1 MASCERLRPRLGLAA
16 GRGLPIFTPV
26 IHLFRI
32 PSSCVIAA
40 AFSVSAL
47 IQADDI
53 KLTGKPYIDMNYG
66 PYLSASIEVAPGNIA
81 YKGIAIRLD
90 EGPGG
95 VSKGSEFVVFET
107 DTLRMTAAWSGDKF
121 IDWRSI
127 VYDGSHGT
135 HPKLVGERLFTNP
148 VAPGWAKPGTN
159 SFEDPRLRGLD
170 KKTYGPLPREWGQW
184 QGLGLHGN
192 RVFLHYKVG
201 GRHVLETPALKKING
216 IKAVVRILNLEERDS
231 NLVMQIAKG
240 EGKAS
245 IKTVDGK
252 SVAAFANGLTVGIAT
267 DANGAKFVATDDGH
281 LRLSIPA
288 GGALGF
294 NLAMAKVSSV
304 ALGSFAKLLDE
315 LGEAEKL
322 LETFQQGNSRHWT
335 ETIKTKPRRMGK
347 PGAFVTEVITSPDK
361 NPYRSWMRLGGFD
374 FFDGGNRAAVC
385 TWMGDVWIVDGINSN
400 PQEFT
405 WTRIATGMFQPLG
418 LKIVEGKIFVTCRD
432 QITLLT
438 DTNDDGETDYYK
450 AFNHDAQV
458 TEHFHEFA
466 MDLQTDAYG
475 SFYYTKAARHA
486 KTALVPQHGT
496 LIRVSPDG
504 KTTEIIASGFR
515 APNGVC
521 VNPDGTFYVSDQEG
535 HWTPKNEINLIEKG
549 KFYGNLM
556 GYHKG
561 LTEADITLPMVWMH
575 NDFDRSPAEQLWVNS
590 DKWGGLGGQLINLSY
605 GTGYVYVVMEEKVN
619 GRSQGGVV
627 RIPDFDFPTGVM
639 RGRFHPGDGQLYACG
654 LFGWA
659 GNKTRPG
666 GFYRL
671 KHTGK
676 PVHLP
681 VAIYATKDG
690 ISLTFTN
697 KLDAKTAADPENYSV
712 HRWGYKRTRNY
723 GSRDYKAD
731 GSQGRDRVEIASVKL
746 SADMKSVLL
755 RISDM
760 KPTMQMHIQYK
771 IDAADGAYLSHR
783 IQNTIHAIGNN
794 GPFARK

>member
-1 MASCERLRPRLGLAA
+1 M
-16 GRGLPIFTPV
+16 
-26 IHLFRI
+26 IHLSRI
-32 PSSCVIAA
+32 SSYLTFAA
-40 AFSVSAL
+40 AVSFSAL
-47 IQADDI
+47 GQAEDV

-66 PYLSASIEVAPGNIA
+66 PYLSASIEVGPGNIA

-95 VSKGSEFVVFET
+95 VSKGNKFVVFET
-107 DTLRMTAAWSGDKF
+107 DTLRMAAAWSGDKF

-148 VAPGWAKPGTN
+148 VAPGWAKPGTDN
-159 SFEDPRLRGLD
+159 FEDPRLRGLD
-170 KKTYGPLPREWGQW
+170 KKPYGPLPRNWGQW
-184 QGLGLHGN
+184 QGLGLHDN
-192 RVFLHYKVG
+192 RVILHYKIA
-201 GRHVLETPALKKING
+201 GRHVLESPSYRENDSVG
-216 IKAVVRILNLEERDS
+216 AVVRTMNFEERDEDIV
-231 NLVMQIAKG
+231 LQVVKG
-240 EGKAS
+240 EGQAKV
-245 IKTVDGK
+245 TTHDGI
-252 SVAAFANGLTVGIAT
+252 SVAKFENGLAVALSAEAG
-267 DANGAKFVATDDGH
+267 GAKFAATDDGH
-281 LRLSIPA
+281 LRLAIPS
-288 GGALGF
+288 GGLLAL
-294 NLAMAKVSSV
+294 NLAIANGKAE
-304 ALGSFAKLLDE
+304 ALAKLVGS
-315 LGEAEKL
+315 LGQAENL
-322 LETFQQGNSRHWT
+322 LETFQQGSGRRWT
-335 ETIKTKPRRMGK
+335 ETIKTKPRRLGK
-347 PGAFVTEVITSPDK
+347 PGAFVTEIITSPDK

-374 FFDGGNRAAVC
+374 FFEGGDRAAVC
-385 TWMGDVWIVDGINSN
+385 TWMGDVWIVEGINSD

-418 LKIVEGKIFVTCRD
+418 LKIVEGKIYVTCRD
-432 QITLLT
+432 QITELV

-475 SFYYTKAARHA
+475 NFYYTKAARHA

-496 LIRVSPDG
+496 LIKVTPDG
-504 KTTEIIASGFR
+504 QSSEIIASGFR

-561 LTEADITLPMVWMH
+561 LTEADITSPIVWMH

-590 DKWGGLGGQLINLSY
+590 DKWGGLGGQLLNLSY
-605 GTGYVYVVMEEKVN
+605 GTGYVYVIMEEKVN
-619 GRSQGGVV
+619 GRAQGGVV

-676 PVHLP
+676 PVHVP
-681 VAIYATKDG
+681 VAINALKEG
-690 ISLTFTN
+690 VSLTFTH
-697 KLDAKTAADPENYSV
+697 KLDPETAADSESYLV
-712 HRWGYKRTRNY
+712 KRWSYKRTRNY

-731 GSQGRDRVEIASVKL
+731 GSQGRDTAEVTGVKI
-746 SADMKSVLL
+746 SNDKKSVLL
-755 RISDM
+755 QIADM
-760 KPTMQMHIQYK
+760 KPIMQMQIEYK
-771 IDAADGAYLSHR
+771 IDTADGEYLSHR

-794 GPFARK
+794 GPFAKK

>member
-1 MASCERLRPRLGLAA
+1 MNKLFCNRWIWILA
-16 GRGLPIFTPV
+16 V
-26 IHLFRI
+26 VVY
-32 PSSCVIAA
+32 SSQ
-40 AFSVSAL
+40 SGQS
-47 IQADDI
+47 QNI
-53 KLTGKPYIDMNYG
+53 KLTGKPYIDMDYG
-66 PYLSASIEVAPGNIA
+66 PYLSASIEVSPGNIA

-90 EGPGG
+90 NGPGG
-95 VSKGSEFVVFET
+95 ISKGNEFVVFDT
-107 DTLRMTAAWSGDKF
+107 DTLRMAAAWSGEKF

-148 VAPGWAKPGTN
+148 VAPGWAKPGTDN
-159 SFEDPRLRGLD
+159 YKDPRLLGLD
-170 KKTYGPLPREWGQW
+170 KKPYGPLPRDWGQW
-184 QGLGLHGN
+184 RGLGLHN
-192 RVFLHYKVG
+192 NQVFLHYKIG
-201 GRHVLETPALKKING
+201 GKHVIESPSLKKSND
-216 IKAVVRILNLEERDS
+216 IKALVRTFNLEGREED
-231 NLVMQIAKG
+231 LVLQIAKS
-240 EGKAS
+240 EGKAQL
-245 IKTVDGK
+245 KTVNGK
-252 SVAAFANGLTVGIAT
+252 LTAVFENGLIAGIT
-267 DANGAKFVATDDGH
+267 TSANGAKFIAMDDGN

-288 GGALGF
+288 GDILGF
-294 NLAMAKVSSV
+294 NLVIAKTSGNK
-304 ALGSFAKLLDE
+304 LGSFVKLLEE
-315 LGEAEKL
+315 LGEAENLVQK
-322 LETFQQGNSRHWT
+322 FQQGSARRWT
-335 ETIKTKPRRMGK
+335 ESIKTKPRRLGK
-347 PGAFVTEVITSPDK
+347 PGAFITEIITSPDN

-374 FFDGGNRAAVC
+374 FFEDDNRAAVC
-385 TWMGDVWIVDGINSN
+385 TWMGDVWIVEGINST

-418 LKIVEGKIFVTCRD
+418 LKIVEDKIYVTCRD
-432 QITLLT
+432 QITLLE
-438 DTNDDGETDYYK
+438 DINYDGEIDYYK

-475 SFYYTKAARHA
+475 NFYYTKAARHA

-496 LIRVSPDG
+496 LIKVTPDG
-504 KTTEIIASGFR
+504 ESSEIIASGFR

-521 VNPDGTFYVSDQEG
+521 INPDGTYYVSDQEG

-561 LTEADITLPMVWMH
+561 LTEANITSPMVWMH
-575 NDFDRSPAEQLWVNS
+575 NDFDRSPAEQLWVDS
-590 DKWGGLGGQLINLSY
+590 KKWGGLGGQLINLSY
-605 GTGYVYVVMEEKVN
+605 GTGHVFVIMGEKVN
-619 GRSQGGVV
+619 GRSQGGLV

-676 PVHLP
+676 PVHIP
-681 VAIYATKDG
+681 IAINALKG
-690 ISLTFTN
+690 GVSLTFMHE
-697 KLDAKTAADPENYSV
+697 LDPETAADPESYLV
-712 HRWGYKRTRNY
+712 KRWGYKRTRNY

-731 GSQGRDRVEIASVKL
+731 GSQGRDNIEVTGVKM
-746 SADMKSVLL
+746 SADKKSVLL
-755 RISDM
+755 QIADM
-760 KPTMQMHIQYK
+760 KPTMQMQIEYK
-771 IDAADGAYLSHR
+771 IDTADGAYLSHR

-794 GPFARK
+794 GPFAKK

>member
-1 MASCERLRPRLGLAA
+1 MA
-16 GRGLPIFTPV
+16 
-26 IHLFRI
+26 
-32 PSSCVIAA
+32 IAA
-40 AFSVSAL
+40 AFSISAL
-47 IQADDI
+47 GQADDVE
-53 KLTGKPYIDMNYG
+53 LTGRPYIDMNYG
-66 PYLSASIEVAPGNIA
+66 PYLSASIEAAPGNIA

-90 EGPGG
+90 DGPGG

-107 DTLRMTAAWSGDKF
+107 DTLRMAAAWSGDEF

-148 VAPGWAKPGTN
+148 VAPGWARPGTDQ
-159 SFEDPRLRGLD
+159 FEDPRLRGLD
-170 KKTYGPLPREWGQW
+170 NKPYGPLPRDWGQW
-184 QGLGLHGN
+184 RGL
-192 RVFLHYKVG
+192 FLHNDRVILYYKIG
-201 GRHVLETPALKKING
+201 G
-216 IKAVVRILNLEERDS
+216 VRIFESPSLTKLLSGQKVVIRNINIAKRDT
-231 NLVMQIAKG
+231 NLVLQVAHVAGSEPKLR
-240 EGKAS
+240 
-245 IKTVDGK
+245 TVDHQK
-252 SVAAFANGLTVGIAT
+252 IAVYDNQLTVGVVGGT
-267 DANGAKFVATDDGH
+267 EGTKFEPTAEGH
-281 LRLSIPA
+281 LRLRIPP
-288 GGALGF
+288 GEPVTLKLFSSRIKEGF
-294 NLAMAKVSSV
+294 MGMFGSMMIQNSKPENLV
-304 ALGSFAKLLDE
+304 ALVQSDRE
-315 LGEAEKL
+315 RRWPE
-322 LETFQQGNSRHWT
+322 SM
-335 ETIKTKPRRMGK
+335 KTKPRRMGK
-347 PGAFVTEVITSPDK
+347 PGAFVTEVITAPDK

-374 FFDGGNRAAVC
+374 FFEGGDRAAIC
-385 TWMGDVWIVDGINSN
+385 TWMGDVWIVDGINSD
-400 PQEFT
+400 PQEFS

-418 LKIVEGKIFVTCRD
+418 LKIVEGRIYVTCRD
-432 QITLLT
+432 QITQLV
-438 DTNDDGETDYYK
+438 DTNGDGETDYYK

-466 MDLQTDAYG
+466 MDLQTDAHG
-475 SFYYTKAARHA
+475 NFYYTKAARHA

-496 LIRVSPDG
+496 LLRVSPDG

-556 GYHKG
+556 GYHQG

-619 GRSQGGVV
+619 GRVQGGVV

-681 VAIYATKDG
+681 VAIHATKDG

-697 KLDAKTAADPENYSV
+697 ELDAETAADPESYSV
-712 HRWGYKRTRNY
+712 HRWGYRRTRNY

-731 GSQGRDRVEIASVKL
+731 GSQGRDNVEVTGVKL
-746 SADMKSVLL
+746 SADKKSVLL
-755 RISDM
+755 QIADM
-760 KPTMQMHIQYK
+760 KPAMQVQIRYK
-771 IDAADGAYLSHR
+771 IDAEDGTYLSHR

-794 GPFARK
+794 GPFARE

>member
-1 MASCERLRPRLGLAA
+1 MA
-16 GRGLPIFTPV
+16 
-26 IHLFRI
+26 
-32 PSSCVIAA
+32 IAA
-40 AFSVSAL
+40 AFSISAL
-47 IQADDI
+47 GQADDVE
-53 KLTGKPYIDMNYG
+53 LTGRPYIDMNYG
-66 PYLSASIEVAPGNIA
+66 PYLSASIEAAPGNIA

-90 EGPGG
+90 DGPGG

-107 DTLRMTAAWSGDKF
+107 DTLRMAAAWSGDEF

-148 VAPGWAKPGTN
+148 VAPGWARPGTDQ
-159 SFEDPRLRGLD
+159 FEDPRLRGLD
-170 KKTYGPLPREWGQW
+170 NKPYGPLPRDWGQW
-184 QGLGLHGN
+184 RGLFLHNDRVILYYKIGGV
-192 RVFLHYKVG
+192 RVFESPSLTKLLSGQKVVI
-201 GRHVLETPALKKING
+201 RNIN
-216 IKAVVRILNLEERDS
+216 
-231 NLVMQIAKG
+231 IAKRDTDLVLQVAHVAG
-240 EGKAS
+240 SEPKLR
-245 IKTVDGK
+245 TVDHQK
-252 SVAAFANGLTVGIAT
+252 IAVYDNQLTVGVVGGT
-267 DANGAKFVATDDGH
+267 EGTKFEPTAEGH
-281 LRLSIPA
+281 LRLRIPP
-288 GGALGF
+288 GGPVTLKLFSSRIKEGF
-294 NLAMAKVSSV
+294 MGMFGSMMIQNSKPENLV
-304 ALGSFAKLLDE
+304 ALVQSDRE
-315 LGEAEKL
+315 RRWPE
-322 LETFQQGNSRHWT
+322 SM
-335 ETIKTKPRRMGK
+335 KTKPRRMGK
-347 PGAFVTEVITSPDK
+347 PGAFVTEVITVPDK

-374 FFDGGNRAAVC
+374 FFEGGDRAAVC
-385 TWMGDVWIVDGINSN
+385 TWMGDVWLVDGINSK

-432 QITLLT
+432 QITQLV
-438 DTNDDGETDYYK
+438 DTNDDGETDYYR

-466 MDLQTDAYG
+466 MGLQTDAHG
-475 SFYYTKAARHA
+475 NFYYTKAARHA

-496 LIRVSPDG
+496 LLRVSPDG

-556 GYHKG
+556 GYHRG
-561 LTEADITLPMVWMH
+561 LTEADITSPMVWMH

-590 DKWGGLGGQLINLSY
+590 DKWGGLGSQLINLSY

-619 GRSQGGVV
+619 GRVQGGVV

-681 VAIYATKDG
+681 VAIHATKNG

-697 KLDAKTAADPENYSV
+697 ALDAKTAADPESYSV

-731 GSQGRDRVEIASVKL
+731 GSQGRDRVEVTGATL
-746 SADMKSVLL
+746 SADKKSVLL
-755 RISDM
+755 QIADM
-760 KPTMQMHIQYK
+760 KPTMQMQIEYK
-771 IDAADGAYLSHR
+771 IDAQDGAYLSHR

-794 GPFARK
+794 GPFARE

>member
-1 MASCERLRPRLGLAA
+1 M
-16 GRGLPIFTPV
+16 GRTLPTFPAV

-32 PSSCVIAA
+32 PSRLAVAA
-40 AFSVSAL
+40 VFSISAL
-47 IQADDI
+47 GQADDV

-66 PYLSASIEVAPGNIA
+66 PYLSASIEAAPGNIA

-90 EGPGG
+90 DGPGG

-107 DTLRMTAAWSGDKF
+107 DTLRMAAAWSGDEF

-148 VAPGWAKPGTN
+148 VAPGWARPGTDQ
-159 SFEDPRLRGLD
+159 FEDPRLRGLD
-170 KKTYGPLPREWGQW
+170 NKPYGPLPRDWGQW
-184 QGLGLHGN
+184 RGL
-192 RVFLHYKVG
+192 FLHNDRVILYYKIGGVRIFESPSLTKLLSGQKVVIRNINIAKRDTNLVLQVAHVAGSEPKLRTVDHQKIAVYDNQLAVGVVG
-201 GRHVLETPALKKING
+201 GT
-216 IKAVVRILNLEERDS
+216 
-231 NLVMQIAKG
+231 
-240 EGKAS
+240 EG
-245 IKTVDGK
+245 T
-252 SVAAFANGLTVGIAT
+252 
-267 DANGAKFVATDDGH
+267 KFEPTAEGH
-281 LRLSIPA
+281 LRLRIPP
-288 GGALGF
+288 GEPVTLKLFSSRIKEGF
-294 NLAMAKVSSV
+294 MGMFGSMMIQNSKPENLV
-304 ALGSFAKLLDE
+304 ALVQSDRE
-315 LGEAEKL
+315 RRWPE
-322 LETFQQGNSRHWT
+322 SM
-335 ETIKTKPRRMGK
+335 KTKPRRMGK
-347 PGAFVTEVITSPDK
+347 PGAFVTEVITAPDK

-374 FFDGGNRAAVC
+374 FFEGGDRAAVC
-385 TWMGDVWIVDGINSN
+385 TWMGDVWLVDGINSD

-405 WTRIATGMFQPLG
+405 WTRIASGMFQPLG

-432 QITLLT
+432 QITQLV
-438 DTNDDGETDYYK
+438 DNNGDGEIDFYK
-450 AFNHDAQV
+450 PFNHDAQV

-466 MDLQTDAYG
+466 MDLQTDAHG
-475 SFYYTKAARHA
+475 NFYYTKAARHA

-496 LIRVSPDG
+496 LLRVSPDG

-556 GYHKG
+556 GYHQG

-575 NDFDRSPAEQLWVNS
+575 NDFDRSPAQQLWVNS

-619 GRSQGGVV
+619 GRVQGGVV

-681 VAIYATKDG
+681 VAIHATKDG

-697 KLDAKTAADPENYSV
+697 ELDAETAADPESYSV
-712 HRWGYKRTRNY
+712 HRWGYRRTRNY

-731 GSQGRDRVEIASVKL
+731 GSQGRDNVEVTGVKL
-746 SADMKSVLL
+746 SADKKSVLL
-755 RISDM
+755 QIADM
-760 KPTMQMHIQYK
+760 KPAMQVQIRYK
-771 IDAADGAYLSHR
+771 IDAEDGTYLSHR

-794 GPFARK
+794 GPFARE

>member
-1 MASCERLRPRLGLAA
+1 
-16 GRGLPIFTPV
+16 
-26 IHLFRI
+26 
-32 PSSCVIAA
+32 
-40 AFSVSAL
+40 
-47 IQADDI
+47 
-53 KLTGKPYIDMNYG
+53 
-66 PYLSASIEVAPGNIA
+66 
-81 YKGIAIRLD
+81 
-90 EGPGG
+90 
-95 VSKGSEFVVFET
+95 
-107 DTLRMTAAWSGDKF
+107 
-121 IDWRSI
+121 
-127 VYDGSHGT
+127 
-135 HPKLVGERLFTNP
+135 
-148 VAPGWAKPGTN
+148 
-159 SFEDPRLRGLD
+159 
-170 KKTYGPLPREWGQW
+170 
-184 QGLGLHGN
+184 
-192 RVFLHYKVG
+192 
-201 GRHVLETPALKKING
+201 
-216 IKAVVRILNLEERDS
+216 
-231 NLVMQIAKG
+231 
-240 EGKAS
+240 
-245 IKTVDGK
+245 
-252 SVAAFANGLTVGIAT
+252 
-267 DANGAKFVATDDGH
+267 
-281 LRLSIPA
+281 
-288 GGALGF
+288 
-294 NLAMAKVSSV
+294 
-304 ALGSFAKLLDE
+304 
-315 LGEAEKL
+315 
-322 LETFQQGNSRHWT
+322 
-335 ETIKTKPRRMGK
+335 
-347 PGAFVTEVITSPDK
+347 
-361 NPYRSWMRLGGFD
+361 
-374 FFDGGNRAAVC
+374 
-385 TWMGDVWIVDGINSN
+385 
-400 PQEFT
+400 
-405 WTRIATGMFQPLG
+405 
-418 LKIVEGKIFVTCRD
+418 
-432 QITLLT
+432 
-438 DTNDDGETDYYK
+438 
-450 AFNHDAQV
+450 
-458 TEHFHEFA
+458 

-496 LIRVSPDG
+496 LLRVSPDG

-561 LTEADITLPMVWMH
+561 LSEADITLPMVWMH

-619 GRSQGGVV
+619 SLSQGGVV

-681 VAIYATKDG
+681 VAIHATKDG

-697 KLDAKTAADPENYSV
+697 ELDAKTAADPENYSV

-731 GSQGRDRVEIASVKL
+731 GSQGRDRVEVASVKL
-746 SADMKSVLL
+746 SADKKSVLL
-755 RISDM
+755 RIADM
-760 KPTMQMHIQYK
+760 KPTMQMQIQYK

-794 GPFARK
+794 GPFARE

>member
-1 MASCERLRPRLGLAA
+1 M
-16 GRGLPIFTPV
+16 

-32 PSSCVIAA
+32 PSSLAITA
-40 AFSVSAL
+40 AFSISSL
-47 IQADDI
+47 GQANDVE
-53 KLTGKPYIDMNYG
+53 LTGRPYIDMNYG
-66 PYLSASIEVAPGNIA
+66 PYLSASIEAAPGNIA

-90 EGPGG
+90 DGPGG

-107 DTLRMTAAWSGDKF
+107 DTLRMAAAWSGDKF

-135 HPKLVGERLFTNP
+135 HPKLVGERLFINP
-148 VAPGWAKPGTN
+148 VAPGWARPGTDQ
-159 SFEDPRLRGLD
+159 FEDPRLRGLD
-170 KKTYGPLPREWGQW
+170 NKPYGPLPRDWGQW
-184 QGLGLHGN
+184 RGL
-192 RVFLHYKVG
+192 FLHNDRVILYYKIG
-201 GRHVLETPALKKING
+201 G
-216 IKAVVRILNLEERDS
+216 VRIFESPSLTKLLSGQKVVIRNI
-231 NLVMQIAKG
+231 NIAKRDTELVLQVAHVAG
-240 EGKAS
+240 SEPKLR
-245 IKTVDGK
+245 TVDHQK
-252 SVAAFANGLTVGIAT
+252 IAVYDNQLTVGVVGGT
-267 DANGAKFVATDDGH
+267 EETKFEPTAEGH
-281 LRLSIPA
+281 LRLRIPP
-288 GGALGF
+288 GEPVTLKLFSSRIKEGF
-294 NLAMAKVSSV
+294 MGMFGSMMIQNSKPENLV
-304 ALGSFAKLLDE
+304 ALVQSDRE
-315 LGEAEKL
+315 RRWPE
-322 LETFQQGNSRHWT
+322 SM
-335 ETIKTKPRRMGK
+335 KTKPRRMGK

-374 FFDGGNRAAVC
+374 FFEGGDRAAVC
-385 TWMGDVWIVDGINSN
+385 TWMGDVWLVDGINSK

-432 QITLLT
+432 QITQLV
-438 DTNDDGETDYYK
+438 DTNDDGETDYYR

-466 MDLQTDAYG
+466 MGLQTDAHG
-475 SFYYTKAARHA
+475 NFYYTKAARHA

-496 LIRVSPDG
+496 LLRVSPDG

-556 GYHKG
+556 GYHRG
-561 LTEADITLPMVWMH
+561 LTEADITSPMVWMH

-590 DKWGGLGGQLINLSY
+590 DKWGGLGSQLINISY

-619 GRSQGGVV
+619 GRVQGGVV

-681 VAIYATKDG
+681 VAIHATKNG

-697 KLDAKTAADPENYSV
+697 ALDAKTAADPESYSV

-731 GSQGRDRVEIASVKL
+731 GSQGRDRVEVTGAKL
-746 SADMKSVLL
+746 SADKKSVLL
-755 RISDM
+755 QIDDM
-760 KPTMQMHIQYK
+760 KPTMQMQIEYK
-771 IDAADGAYLSHR
+771 IDAKDGAYLSHR

-794 GPFARK
+794 GPFARE

>member
-1 MASCERLRPRLGLAA
+1 MA
-16 GRGLPIFTPV
+16 
-26 IHLFRI
+26 
-32 PSSCVIAA
+32 IAA
-40 AFSVSAL
+40 AFSISA
-47 IQADDI
+47 IGQANDVE
-53 KLTGKPYIDMNYG
+53 LTGRPYIDMNYG
-66 PYLSASIEVAPGNIA
+66 PYLSASIEAAPGNIA
-81 YKGIAIRLD
+81 YKGIAIRLAD
-90 EGPGG
+90 GPGG

-107 DTLRMTAAWSGDKF
+107 DTLRMAAAWSGDEF

-135 HPKLVGERLFTNP
+135 HPKLVGKRLFTNP
-148 VAPGWAKPGTN
+148 VAPGWARPGTDQ
-159 SFEDPRLRGLD
+159 FEDPRLRGLD
-170 KKTYGPLPREWGQW
+170 NKPYGPLPRDWGQW
-184 QGLGLHGN
+184 RGLFLHNDRVILYYKIGGV
-192 RVFLHYKVG
+192 RVFESPSLTKLLSGQKVVI
-201 GRHVLETPALKKING
+201 RNIN
-216 IKAVVRILNLEERDS
+216 
-231 NLVMQIAKG
+231 IAKRDTDLVLQVAHVAG
-240 EGKAS
+240 SEPKPR
-245 IKTVDGK
+245 TVDHQK
-252 SVAAFANGLTVGIAT
+252 IAVYDNQLTVGVVGGT
-267 DANGAKFVATDDGH
+267 EGTKFEPTAEGH
-281 LRLSIPA
+281 LRLRIPP
-288 GGALGF
+288 GEPVTLKLFSSRIKEGLMGMF
-294 NLAMAKVSSV
+294 GSMMIQNSKPENLV
-304 ALGSFAKLLDE
+304 ALVQSDRE
-315 LGEAEKL
+315 RRWPE
-322 LETFQQGNSRHWT
+322 SM
-335 ETIKTKPRRMGK
+335 KTKPRRMGK
-347 PGAFVTEVITSPDK
+347 PGAFVTEVITAPDK

-374 FFDGGNRAAVC
+374 FFEGGDRAAVC
-385 TWMGDVWIVDGINSN
+385 TWMGDVWLVDGINSK

-432 QITLLT
+432 QITQLV
-438 DTNDDGETDYYK
+438 DTNDDGETDYYR

-466 MDLQTDAYG
+466 MGLQTDAHG
-475 SFYYTKAARHA
+475 NFYYTKAARHA

-496 LIRVSPDG
+496 LLRVSPDG

-556 GYHKG
+556 GYHRG
-561 LTEADITLPMVWMH
+561 LTEADITSPMVWMH

-590 DKWGGLGGQLINLSY
+590 DKWGGLGSQLINLSY

-619 GRSQGGVV
+619 GRVQGGVV

-681 VAIYATKDG
+681 VAIHATKNG

-697 KLDAKTAADPENYSV
+697 ALDAKTAADPESYSV

-731 GSQGRDRVEIASVKL
+731 GSQGRDRVEVTGAKL
-746 SADMKSVLL
+746 SADKKSVLL
-755 RISDM
+755 QIADM
-760 KPTMQMHIQYK
+760 KPTMQMQIEYK
-771 IDAADGAYLSHR
+771 IAAQDGAYLSHR

-794 GPFARK
+794 GPFARE

>member
-1 MASCERLRPRLGLAA
+1 MA
-16 GRGLPIFTPV
+16 
-26 IHLFRI
+26 
-32 PSSCVIAA
+32 IAA
-40 AFSVSAL
+40 AFSISA
-47 IQADDI
+47 IGQANDVE
-53 KLTGKPYIDMNYG
+53 LTGRPYIDMNYG
-66 PYLSASIEVAPGNIA
+66 PYLSASIEAAPGNIA

-90 EGPGG
+90 DGPGG

-107 DTLRMTAAWSGDKF
+107 DTLRMAAAWSGDEF

-148 VAPGWAKPGTN
+148 VAPGWARPGTDQ
-159 SFEDPRLRGLD
+159 FEDPRLRGLD
-170 KKTYGPLPREWGQW
+170 NKPYGPLPRDWGQW
-184 QGLGLHGN
+184 RGLFLHNDRVILYYKIGGV
-192 RVFLHYKVG
+192 RVFESPSLTKLLSGQKVVI
-201 GRHVLETPALKKING
+201 RNIN
-216 IKAVVRILNLEERDS
+216 
-231 NLVMQIAKG
+231 IAKRDTDLVLQVAHVAG
-240 EGKAS
+240 SEPKLR
-245 IKTVDGK
+245 TVDHQK
-252 SVAAFANGLTVGIAT
+252 IAVYDNQLTVGVVGGTEGTKFEPT
-267 DANGAKFVATDDGH
+267 DEGH
-281 LRLSIPA
+281 LRLRIPP
-288 GGALGF
+288 GEPVTLKLFSSRIKEGF
-294 NLAMAKVSSV
+294 MGMFGSMMIQNSKPENLV
-304 ALGSFAKLLDE
+304 ALVQSDRE
-315 LGEAEKL
+315 RRWPE
-322 LETFQQGNSRHWT
+322 SM
-335 ETIKTKPRRMGK
+335 KTKPRRMGK
-347 PGAFVTEVITSPDK
+347 PGAFVTEVITAPDK

-374 FFDGGNRAAVC
+374 FFEGGDRAAVC
-385 TWMGDVWIVDGINSN
+385 TWMGDVWLVDGINSK

-432 QITLLT
+432 QITQLV
-438 DTNDDGETDYYK
+438 DTNDDGETDYYR

-466 MDLQTDAYG
+466 MGLQTDAHG
-475 SFYYTKAARHA
+475 NFYYTKAARHA

-496 LIRVSPDG
+496 LLRVSPDG

-556 GYHKG
+556 GYHRG
-561 LTEADITLPMVWMH
+561 LTEADITSPMVWMH

-590 DKWGGLGGQLINLSY
+590 DKWGGLGSQLINLSY

-619 GRSQGGVV
+619 GRVQGGVV

-681 VAIYATKDG
+681 VAIHATKDG

-697 KLDAKTAADPENYSV
+697 ELDAETAADPESYSV
-712 HRWGYKRTRNY
+712 HRWGYRRTRNY

-731 GSQGRDRVEIASVKL
+731 GSQGRDNVEVTGVKL
-746 SADMKSVLL
+746 SADKKSVLL
-755 RISDM
+755 QIADM
-760 KPTMQMHIQYK
+760 KPAMQVQIRYK
-771 IDAADGAYLSHR
+771 IDAEDGTYLSHR

-794 GPFARK
+794 GPFAQE

>member
-1 MASCERLRPRLGLAA
+1 MA
-16 GRGLPIFTPV
+16 
-26 IHLFRI
+26 
-32 PSSCVIAA
+32 IAA
-40 AFSVSAL
+40 AFSISAL
-47 IQADDI
+47 GQADDVE
-53 KLTGKPYIDMNYG
+53 LTGRPYIDMNYG
-66 PYLSASIEVAPGNIA
+66 PYLSASIEAAPGNIA

-90 EGPGG
+90 DGPGG

-107 DTLRMTAAWSGDKF
+107 DTLRMAAAWSGDEF

-148 VAPGWAKPGTN
+148 VAPGWARPGTDQ
-159 SFEDPRLRGLD
+159 FEDPRLRGLD
-170 KKTYGPLPREWGQW
+170 NKPYGPLPRDWGQW
-184 QGLGLHGN
+184 RGL
-192 RVFLHYKVG
+192 FLHNDRVILYYKIG
-201 GRHVLETPALKKING
+201 G
-216 IKAVVRILNLEERDS
+216 VRIFESPSLTKLLSGQKVVIRNINIAKRDT
-231 NLVMQIAKG
+231 NLVLQVAHVAGSEPKLR
-240 EGKAS
+240 
-245 IKTVDGK
+245 TVDHQK
-252 SVAAFANGLTVGIAT
+252 IAVYDNQLTVGVVGGTEGTKFEPT
-267 DANGAKFVATDDGH
+267 DEGH
-281 LRLSIPA
+281 LRLRIPP
-288 GGALGF
+288 GEPVTLKLFSSRIKEGF
-294 NLAMAKVSSV
+294 MGMFGSMMIQNSKPENLV
-304 ALGSFAKLLDE
+304 ALVQSDRE
-315 LGEAEKL
+315 RRWPE
-322 LETFQQGNSRHWT
+322 SM
-335 ETIKTKPRRMGK
+335 KTKPRRMGK
-347 PGAFVTEVITSPDK
+347 PGAFVTEVITAPDK

-374 FFDGGNRAAVC
+374 FFEGGDRAAVC
-385 TWMGDVWIVDGINSN
+385 TWMGDVWLVDGINSK

-432 QITLLT
+432 QITQLV
-438 DTNDDGETDYYK
+438 DTNDDGETDYYR

-466 MDLQTDAYG
+466 MGLQTDAHG
-475 SFYYTKAARHA
+475 NFYYTKAARHA

-496 LIRVSPDG
+496 LLRVSPDG

-556 GYHKG
+556 GYHRG
-561 LTEADITLPMVWMH
+561 LTEADITSPMVWMH

-590 DKWGGLGGQLINLSY
+590 DKWGGLGSQLINLSY

-619 GRSQGGVV
+619 GRVQGGVV

-681 VAIYATKDG
+681 VAIHATKDG

-697 KLDAKTAADPENYSV
+697 ELDAETAADPESYSV
-712 HRWGYKRTRNY
+712 HRWGYRRTRNY

-731 GSQGRDRVEIASVKL
+731 GSQGRDNVEVTGVKL
-746 SADMKSVLL
+746 SADKKSVLL
-755 RISDM
+755 QIADM
-760 KPTMQMHIQYK
+760 KPAMQVQIRYK
-771 IDAADGAYLSHR
+771 IDAEDGTYLSHR

-794 GPFARK
+794 GPFARE

>member
-1 MASCERLRPRLGLAA
+1 MA
-16 GRGLPIFTPV
+16 V
-26 IHLFRI
+26 
-32 PSSCVIAA
+32 A
-40 AFSVSAL
+40 AFFSFSAL
-47 IQADDI
+47 GQADDVE
-53 KLTGKPYIDMNYG
+53 LTGKPYIDMNYG

-90 EGPGG
+90 DGPGG

-107 DTLRMTAAWSGDKF
+107 DTLRMAAAWSGDEF

-148 VAPGWAKPGTN
+148 VAPGWARPGTDQ
-159 SFEDPRLRGLD
+159 FEDPRLRGLD
-170 KKTYGPLPREWGQW
+170 NKPYGPLPRDWGQW
-184 QGLGLHGN
+184 RGLFLHNDRVILYYKIGGV
-192 RVFLHYKVG
+192 RVFESPSLTKLLSGQKVVI
-201 GRHVLETPALKKING
+201 RNIN
-216 IKAVVRILNLEERDS
+216 
-231 NLVMQIAKG
+231 IAKRDTDLVLQVAHVAG
-240 EGKAS
+240 SEPKLR
-245 IKTVDGK
+245 TVDHQK
-252 SVAAFANGLTVGIAT
+252 IAVYDNQLTVGVVGGTEGTKFEPT
-267 DANGAKFVATDDGH
+267 DEGH
-281 LRLSIPA
+281 LRLRIPP
-288 GGALGF
+288 GEPVTLKLFSSRIKEGF
-294 NLAMAKVSSV
+294 MGMFGSMMIQNSKPENLV
-304 ALGSFAKLLDE
+304 ALVQSDRE
-315 LGEAEKL
+315 RRWPE
-322 LETFQQGNSRHWT
+322 SM
-335 ETIKTKPRRMGK
+335 KTKPRRMGK
-347 PGAFVTEVITSPDK
+347 PGAFVTEVITAPDK

-374 FFDGGNRAAVC
+374 FFEGGDRAAVC
-385 TWMGDVWIVDGINSN
+385 TWMGDVWLVDGIHSK

-432 QITLLT
+432 QITQLV
-438 DTNDDGETDYYK
+438 DTNDDGETDYYR

-466 MDLQTDAYG
+466 MGLQTDAHG
-475 SFYYTKAARHA
+475 NFYYTKAARHA

-496 LIRVSPDG
+496 LLRVSPDG
-504 KTTEIIASGFR
+504 KTTEIIANGFR

-556 GYHKG
+556 GYHRG

-575 NDFDRSPAEQLWVNS
+575 NDFDRSPAQQLWVNS
-590 DKWGGLGGQLINLSY
+590 DKWGGLGSQLINLSY

-619 GRSQGGVV
+619 GRVQGGVV
-627 RIPDFDFPTGVM
+627 RIPNFDFPTGVM

-681 VAIYATKDG
+681 VAIHATKDG

-697 KLDAKTAADPENYSV
+697 ELDAETAADPESYSV
-712 HRWGYKRTRNY
+712 YRWGYRRTRNY

-731 GSQGRDRVEIASVKL
+731 GSQGRDRVEVQRVKL
-746 SADMKSVLL
+746 SKDKKSVLL
-755 RISDM
+755 QIADM
-760 KPTMQMHIQYK
+760 KPTMQMQIRYK

-794 GPFARK
+794 GPFARD

>member
-1 MASCERLRPRLGLAA
+1 MA
-16 GRGLPIFTPV
+16 
-26 IHLFRI
+26 
-32 PSSCVIAA
+32 IAA
-40 AFSVSAL
+40 AFSISA
-47 IQADDI
+47 ISQADDV

-66 PYLSASIEVAPGNIA
+66 PYLSASIEAAPGNIA

-90 EGPGG
+90 DGPGG

-107 DTLRMTAAWSGDKF
+107 DTLRMAAAWSGDEF

-148 VAPGWAKPGTN
+148 VAPGWARPGTDQ
-159 SFEDPRLRGLD
+159 FEDPRLRGLD
-170 KKTYGPLPREWGQW
+170 NKPYGPLPRDWGQW
-184 QGLGLHGN
+184 RGLFLHNDRVILYYKIGGV
-192 RVFLHYKVG
+192 RVFESPSLTKLLSGQKVVI
-201 GRHVLETPALKKING
+201 RNIN
-216 IKAVVRILNLEERDS
+216 
-231 NLVMQIAKG
+231 IAKRDTDLVLQVAHVAG
-240 EGKAS
+240 SEPKLR
-245 IKTVDGK
+245 TVDHQK
-252 SVAAFANGLTVGIAT
+252 IAVYDNQLTVGVVGGTEGTKFEPT
-267 DANGAKFVATDDGH
+267 DEGH
-281 LRLSIPA
+281 LRLRIPP
-288 GGALGF
+288 GEPVTLKLFSSRIKEGF
-294 NLAMAKVSSV
+294 MGMFGSMMIQNSKPENLV
-304 ALGSFAKLLDE
+304 ALVQSDRE
-315 LGEAEKL
+315 RRWPE
-322 LETFQQGNSRHWT
+322 SM
-335 ETIKTKPRRMGK
+335 KTKPRRMGK
-347 PGAFVTEVITSPDK
+347 PGAFVTEVITAPDK

-374 FFDGGNRAAVC
+374 FFEGGDRAAVC
-385 TWMGDVWIVDGINSN
+385 TWMGDVWLVDGINSK

-432 QITLLT
+432 QITQLV
-438 DTNDDGETDYYK
+438 DTNDDGETDYYR

-466 MDLQTDAYG
+466 MGLQTDAHG
-475 SFYYTKAARHA
+475 NFYYTKAARHA

-496 LIRVSPDG
+496 LLRVSPDG

-556 GYHKG
+556 GYHRG
-561 LTEADITLPMVWMH
+561 LTEADITSPMVWMH

-590 DKWGGLGGQLINLSY
+590 DKWGGLGSQLINLSY

-619 GRSQGGVV
+619 GRVQGGVV

-681 VAIYATKDG
+681 VAIHATKNG

-697 KLDAKTAADPENYSV
+697 ALDAKTAADPESYSV

-731 GSQGRDRVEIASVKL
+731 GSQGRDRVEVTGAKL
-746 SADMKSVLL
+746 SADKKSVLL
-755 RISDM
+755 QIADM
-760 KPTMQMHIQYK
+760 KPTMQMQIEYK
-771 IDAADGAYLSHR
+771 IDAQDGAYLSHR

-794 GPFARK
+794 GPFARE

>member
-1 MASCERLRPRLGLAA
+1 MV
-16 GRGLPIFTPV
+16 RGLPTFPAV

-32 PSSCVIAA
+32 PSSLAIAA
-40 AFSVSAL
+40 TFSISAL
-47 IQADDI
+47 GQADDVE
-53 KLTGKPYIDMNYG
+53 LTGRPYIDMNYG
-66 PYLSASIEVAPGNIA
+66 PYLSASIEAAPGNIA

-90 EGPGG
+90 DGPGG

-107 DTLRMTAAWSGDKF
+107 DTLRMAAAWSGDEF

-135 HPKLVGERLFTNP
+135 HPKLVGELLFTNP
-148 VAPGWAKPGTN
+148 VAPGWARPGTDQ
-159 SFEDPRLRGLD
+159 FEDPRLRGLD
-170 KKTYGPLPREWGQW
+170 NKPYGPLPRDWGQW
-184 QGLGLHGN
+184 RGLFLHNDRVILYYEIGN
-192 RVFLHYKVG
+192 VRVFESPSLTKLLSGQKVVI
-201 GRHVLETPALKKING
+201 RNIN
-216 IKAVVRILNLEERDS
+216 
-231 NLVMQIAKG
+231 IAKRDTDLVLQVAHVAG
-240 EGKAS
+240 SEPKLR
-245 IKTVDGK
+245 TVDDQK
-252 SVAAFANGLTVGIAT
+252 IAVYDNQLTVGVIG
-267 DANGAKFVATDDGH
+267 GAEGTKFEPTAEGH
-281 LRLSIPA
+281 LRLRIPPGEPATLKLFSSRIKEGSIGMFGSMMIQNSKPE
-288 GGALGF
+288 
-294 NLAMAKVSSV
+294 NLV
-304 ALGSFAKLLDE
+304 ALVQSDSKRRWPE
-315 LGEAEKL
+315 
-322 LETFQQGNSRHWT
+322 SM
-335 ETIKTKPRRMGK
+335 KTKPRRMGK
-347 PGAFVTEVITSPDK
+347 PGAFVTDVITAPDK

-374 FFDGGNRAAVC
+374 FFEGGDRAAVC
-385 TWMGDVWIVDGINSN
+385 TWMGDVWLVDGINSK

-405 WTRIATGMFQPLG
+405 WTRIASGMFQPLG

-432 QITLLT
+432 QITQLV
-438 DTNDDGETDYYK
+438 DNNDDGETDYYR

-466 MDLQTDAYG
+466 MGLQTDAHG
-475 SFYYTKAARHA
+475 NFYYTKAARHA

-496 LIRVSPDG
+496 LLRVSPDG
-504 KTTEIIASGFR
+504 KSTEIIASGFR

-521 VNPDGTFYVSDQEG
+521 VNPNGTFYVSDQEG

-556 GYHKG
+556 GYHRG
-561 LTEADITLPMVWMH
+561 LTEADITSPMVWMH
-575 NDFDRSPAEQLWVNS
+575 NDFDRSPAQQLWVNS
-590 DKWGGLGGQLINLSY
+590 DKWGGLGSQLINLSY

-619 GRSQGGVV
+619 GRVQGGVV

-659 GNKTRPG
+659 GNKTRQG

-681 VAIYATKDG
+681 VAIHATKKG

-697 KLDAKTAADPENYSV
+697 ALDAKTAADPESYSV
-712 HRWGYKRTRNY
+712 HRWGYRRTSNY
-723 GSRDYKAD
+723 GSRDYKSD
-731 GSQGRDRVEIASVKL
+731 GSQGRERVEVTGVKL
-746 SADMKSVLL
+746 SSDMKSVLL
-755 RISDM
+755 QIADM
-760 KPTMQMHIQYK
+760 KPTMQMQIEYK
-771 IDAADGAYLSHR
+771 IDAQDGAYLSHR

>member
-1 MASCERLRPRLGLAA
+1 M
-16 GRGLPIFTPV
+16 
-26 IHLFRI
+26 IHLSRI
-32 PSSCVIAA
+32 SSYLTFAA
-40 AFSVSAL
+40 AVSFSAL
-47 IQADDI
+47 SQAEDV

-66 PYLSASIEVAPGNIA
+66 PYLSASIEVGPGNIA

-95 VSKGSEFVVFET
+95 VSKGNKFVVFET
-107 DTLRMTAAWSGDKF
+107 DTLRMAAAWSGDKF

-135 HPKLVGERLFTNP
+135 HPKIAGERVFTNP
-148 VAPGWAKPGTN
+148 VAPGWAKPGTD

-170 KKTYGPLPREWGQW
+170 KKPYGPLPREWGQW
-184 QGLGLHGN
+184 QGLGLHDN
-192 RVFLHYKVG
+192 RVILHYKIA
-201 GRHVLETPALKKING
+201 GRHVLESPSYKESDG
-216 IKAVVRILNLEERDS
+216 VGAVIRTMNFEERDEDIM
-231 NLVMQIAKG
+231 LQVVKG
-240 EGKAS
+240 EGQAKVS
-245 IKTVDGK
+245 THDRI
-252 SVAAFANGLTVGIAT
+252 SVAKFDSGLAVALSAEAGR
-267 DANGAKFVATDDGH
+267 AKFVATDDGH
-281 LRLSIPA
+281 LRLAIPS
-288 GGALGF
+288 GGLLAL
-294 NLAMAKVSSV
+294 NLAIAKGKEE
-304 ALGSFAKLLDE
+304 ALAKLVGT
-315 LGEAEKL
+315 LGQAENL
-322 LETFQQGNSRHWT
+322 LETFQQGSGRRWT
-335 ETIKTKPRRMGK
+335 ETIKTKPRRLGK
-347 PGAFVTEVITSPDK
+347 PGAFVTEIITSPDK
-361 NPYRSWMRLGGFD
+361 NSYRSWMRLGGFD
-374 FFDGGNRAAVC
+374 FFEGGDRAAVC
-385 TWMGDVWIVDGINSN
+385 TWMGDVWIVEGINSD

-418 LKIVEGKIFVTCRD
+418 LKIVEGKIYVTCRD
-432 QITLLT
+432 QITELV
-438 DTNDDGETDYYK
+438 DTNDNGETDYYK

-475 SFYYTKAARHA
+475 NFYYTKAARHA

-496 LIRVSPDG
+496 LIKVSPDG
-504 KTTEIIASGFR
+504 QSSEIIASGFR

-561 LTEADITLPMVWMH
+561 LTEADITSPIVWMH

-590 DKWGGLGGQLINLSY
+590 DKWGGLGGQLLNLSY
-605 GTGYVYVVMEEKVN
+605 GTGYVYVIMEEKVN
-619 GRSQGGVV
+619 GRAQGGVV

-676 PVHLP
+676 PVHVP
-681 VAIYATKDG
+681 VAINALNEG
-690 ISLTFTN
+690 VSLTFTHE
-697 KLDAKTAADPENYSV
+697 LDPETAADPESYLV
-712 HRWGYKRTRNY
+712 KRWSYKRTRNY

-731 GSQGRDRVEIASVKL
+731 GSQGRDTAEVTGVKI
-746 SADMKSVLL
+746 SNDKKSVLL
-755 RISDM
+755 QIADM
-760 KPTMQMHIQYK
+760 KPIMQMQIEYK
-771 IDAADGAYLSHR
+771 IDTADGEYLSHR

-794 GPFARK
+794 GPFAKK

>member
-1 MASCERLRPRLGLAA
+1 MA
-16 GRGLPIFTPV
+16 
-26 IHLFRI
+26 
-32 PSSCVIAA
+32 IAA
-40 AFSVSAL
+40 TFSISAL
-47 IQADDI
+47 GQADDVE
-53 KLTGKPYIDMNYG
+53 LTGRPYIDMNYG

-90 EGPGG
+90 AGPGG
-95 VSKGSEFVVFET
+95 VSKGSEFVLFDT
-107 DTLRMTAAWSGDKF
+107 DTLRMAAAWSGDEF

-148 VAPGWAKPGTN
+148 VAPGWARPGTDQ
-159 SFEDPRLRGLD
+159 FEDPRLRGLD
-170 KKTYGPLPREWGQW
+170 NKPYGPLPRDWGQW

-192 RVFLHYKVG
+192 VVFLQYAIDGEKIVE
-201 GRHVLETPALKKING
+201 RPALRRSNG
-216 IKAVVRILNLEERDS
+216 VKAIVRTLFIQSRKTDWQ
-231 NLVMQIAKG
+231 MQVSHG
-240 EGKAS
+240 EGRAMLKS
-245 IKTVDGK
+245 VDGQ
-252 SVAAFANGLTVGIAT
+252 SVATFANGLTAGFVGAPE
-267 DANGAKFVATDDGH
+267 GAKFVATDGGQ
-281 LRLSIPA
+281 LRLHIPA
-288 GGALGF
+288 GEPVEFHLAL
-294 NLAMAKVSSV
+294 AKVSDGKLS
-304 ALGSFAKLLDE
+304 SFASLLV
-315 LGEAEKL
+315 EAGKPE
-322 LETFQQGNSRHWT
+322 NSLDAIEPTLPRRWT
-335 ETIKTKPRRMGK
+335 ESVKTKPRRLGK
-347 PGAFVTEVITSPDK
+347 PGAFVTESITAPDK

-374 FFDGGNRAAVC
+374 FFEGGDRAAVC
-385 TWMGDVWIVDGINSN
+385 TWMGDVWLVDGINSN

-418 LKIVEGKIFVTCRD
+418 LKIVEGKIYVTCRD
-432 QITLLT
+432 QITLLV
-438 DTNDDGETDYYK
+438 DNNGDGEIDLYK
-450 AFNHDAQV
+450 PFNHDAQV

-466 MDLQTDAYG
+466 MDLQTDAHG
-475 SFYYTKAARHA
+475 NFYYTKAARHA
-486 KTALVPQHGT
+486 KTALVSQHGT
-496 LIRVSPDG
+496 LLRVSPDG

-561 LTEADITLPMVWMH
+561 LTEADITSPMVWMH
-575 NDFDRSPAEQLWVNS
+575 NDFDRSPAQQLWVNS
-590 DKWGGLGGQLINLSY
+590 DKWGGLGSQLINLSY

-619 GRSQGGVV
+619 GRFQGGVV

-639 RGRFHPGDGQLYACG
+639 RGRFNPVDGQLYACG

-681 VAIYATKDG
+681 VAIHATKDG

-697 KLDAKTAADPENYSV
+697 ELDAETAADPESYSV
-712 HRWGYKRTRNY
+712 KRWGYRRTRNY

-731 GSQGRDRVEIASVKL
+731 GSQGRDRVEVAGVKL
-746 SADMKSVLL
+746 SADKKSVLL
-755 RISDM
+755 QIAEM
-760 KPTMQMHIQYK
+760 KPTMQMQIEYK

-794 GPFARK
+794 GPFARE

>member
-1 MASCERLRPRLGLAA
+1 MA
-16 GRGLPIFTPV
+16 
-26 IHLFRI
+26 
-32 PSSCVIAA
+32 IAA
-40 AFSVSAL
+40 AFSISAL
-47 IQADDI
+47 GQADDVE
-53 KLTGKPYIDMNYG
+53 LTGRPYIDMNYG
-66 PYLSASIEVAPGNIA
+66 PYLSASIEAAPGNIA

-90 EGPGG
+90 DGPGG

-107 DTLRMTAAWSGDKF
+107 DTLRMAAAWSGDEF

-148 VAPGWAKPGTN
+148 VAPGWARPGTDQ
-159 SFEDPRLRGLD
+159 FEDPRLRGLD
-170 KKTYGPLPREWGQW
+170 NKPYGPLPRDWGQW
-184 QGLGLHGN
+184 RGL
-192 RVFLHYKVG
+192 FLHNDRVILYYKIG
-201 GRHVLETPALKKING
+201 G
-216 IKAVVRILNLEERDS
+216 VRIFESPSLTKLLSGQKVVIRNINIAKRDT
-231 NLVMQIAKG
+231 NLVLQVAHVAGSEPKLR
-240 EGKAS
+240 
-245 IKTVDGK
+245 TVDHQK
-252 SVAAFANGLTVGIAT
+252 IAVYDNQLTVGVVGGT
-267 DANGAKFVATDDGH
+267 EGTKFEPTAEGH
-281 LRLSIPA
+281 LRLRIPP
-288 GGALGF
+288 GEPVTLKLFSSRIKEGF
-294 NLAMAKVSSV
+294 MGMFGSMMIQNSKPENLV
-304 ALGSFAKLLDE
+304 ALVQSDRE
-315 LGEAEKL
+315 RRWPE
-322 LETFQQGNSRHWT
+322 SM
-335 ETIKTKPRRMGK
+335 KTKPRRMGK
-347 PGAFVTEVITSPDK
+347 PGAFVTEVITAPDK

-374 FFDGGNRAAVC
+374 FFEGGDRAAVC
-385 TWMGDVWIVDGINSN
+385 TWMGDVWLVDGINSK

-432 QITLLT
+432 QITQLV
-438 DTNDDGETDYYK
+438 DTNDDGETDYYR

-466 MDLQTDAYG
+466 MGLQTDAHG
-475 SFYYTKAARHA
+475 NFYYTKAARHA

-496 LIRVSPDG
+496 LLRVSPDG

-556 GYHKG
+556 GYHQG

-619 GRSQGGVV
+619 GRVQGGVV

-681 VAIYATKDG
+681 VAIHATKDG

-697 KLDAKTAADPENYSV
+697 ELDAETAADPESYSV
-712 HRWGYKRTRNY
+712 HRWGYRRTRNY

-731 GSQGRDRVEIASVKL
+731 GSQGRDNVEVTGVKL
-746 SADMKSVLL
+746 SADKKSVLL
-755 RISDM
+755 QIADM
-760 KPTMQMHIQYK
+760 KPAMQVQIRYK
-771 IDAADGAYLSHR
+771 IDAEDGTYLSHR

-794 GPFARK
+794 GPFARE

>member
-1 MASCERLRPRLGLAA
+1 MA
-16 GRGLPIFTPV
+16 
-26 IHLFRI
+26 
-32 PSSCVIAA
+32 IAA
-40 AFSVSAL
+40 AFSISA
-47 IQADDI
+47 ISQADDVE
-53 KLTGKPYIDMNYG
+53 LTGRPYIDMNYG
-66 PYLSASIEVAPGNIA
+66 PYLSASIEAAPGNIA

-90 EGPGG
+90 DGPGG

-107 DTLRMTAAWSGDKF
+107 DTLRMAAAWSGDEF

-148 VAPGWAKPGTN
+148 VAPGWARPGTDQ
-159 SFEDPRLRGLD
+159 FEDPRLRGLD
-170 KKTYGPLPREWGQW
+170 NKPYGPLPRDWGQW
-184 QGLGLHGN
+184 RGLFLHNDRVILYYKIGGV
-192 RVFLHYKVG
+192 RVFESPSLTKLLSGQKVVI
-201 GRHVLETPALKKING
+201 RNIN
-216 IKAVVRILNLEERDS
+216 
-231 NLVMQIAKG
+231 IAKRDTDLVLQVAHVAG
-240 EGKAS
+240 SEPKLR
-245 IKTVDGK
+245 TVDHQK
-252 SVAAFANGLTVGIAT
+252 IAVYDNQLTVGVVGGTEGTKFEPT
-267 DANGAKFVATDDGH
+267 DEGH
-281 LRLSIPA
+281 LRLRIPP
-288 GGALGF
+288 GEPVTLKLFSSRIKEGF
-294 NLAMAKVSSV
+294 MGMFGSMMIQNSKPENLV
-304 ALGSFAKLLDE
+304 ALVQSDRE
-315 LGEAEKL
+315 RRWPE
-322 LETFQQGNSRHWT
+322 SM
-335 ETIKTKPRRMGK
+335 KTKPRRMGK
-347 PGAFVTEVITSPDK
+347 PGAFVTEVITAPDK

-374 FFDGGNRAAVC
+374 FFEGGDRAAVC
-385 TWMGDVWIVDGINSN
+385 TWMGDVWLVDGINSK

-418 LKIVEGKIFVTCRD
+418 LKIVEGKIFVTGRD
-432 QITLLT
+432 QITQLV
-438 DTNDDGETDYYK
+438 DTNDDGETDYYR

-466 MDLQTDAYG
+466 MGLQTDAHG
-475 SFYYTKAARHA
+475 NFYYTKAARHA

-496 LIRVSPDG
+496 LLRVSPDG

-556 GYHKG
+556 GYHRG
-561 LTEADITLPMVWMH
+561 LTEADITSPMVWMH

-590 DKWGGLGGQLINLSY
+590 DKWGGLGSQLINLSY

-619 GRSQGGVV
+619 GRVQGGVV

-681 VAIYATKDG
+681 VAIHATKDG

-697 KLDAKTAADPENYSV
+697 ELDAETAADPESYSV
-712 HRWGYKRTRNY
+712 HRWGYRRTRNY

-731 GSQGRDRVEIASVKL
+731 GSQGRDNVEVTGVKL
-746 SADMKSVLL
+746 SADKKSVLL
-755 RISDM
+755 QIADM
-760 KPTMQMHIQYK
+760 KPAMQVQIRYK
-771 IDAADGAYLSHR
+771 IDAEDGTYLSHR

-794 GPFARK
+794 GPFARE

>member
-1 MASCERLRPRLGLAA
+1 MA
-16 GRGLPIFTPV
+16 
-26 IHLFRI
+26 
-32 PSSCVIAA
+32 IAA
-40 AFSVSAL
+40 AFSISA
-47 IQADDI
+47 ISQADDVE
-53 KLTGKPYIDMNYG
+53 LTGRPYIDMNYG
-66 PYLSASIEVAPGNIA
+66 PYLSASIEAAPGNIA

-90 EGPGG
+90 DGPGG

-107 DTLRMTAAWSGDKF
+107 DTLRMAAAWSGDEF

-148 VAPGWAKPGTN
+148 VAPGWARPGTDQ
-159 SFEDPRLRGLD
+159 FEDPRLRGLD
-170 KKTYGPLPREWGQW
+170 NKPYGPLPRDWGQW
-184 QGLGLHGN
+184 RGLFLHNDRVILYYKIGGV
-192 RVFLHYKVG
+192 RVFESPSLTKLLSGQKVVI
-201 GRHVLETPALKKING
+201 RNINIAKRDTDLVLQVAHVASSEPKLRT
-216 IKAVVRILNLEERDS
+216 VDHQ
-231 NLVMQIAKG
+231 QIAVYDNK
-240 EGKAS
+240 
-245 IKTVDGK
+245 
-252 SVAAFANGLTVGIAT
+252 LTVGVVGGT
-267 DANGAKFVATDDGH
+267 EGTKFEPTAEGH
-281 LRLSIPA
+281 LRLRIPR
-288 GGALGF
+288 GEPVTLKLFSSRIKEGF
-294 NLAMAKVSSV
+294 MGMFGSMMIQNSKPENLV
-304 ALGSFAKLLDE
+304 ALVQSDRE
-315 LGEAEKL
+315 RRWPE
-322 LETFQQGNSRHWT
+322 SM
-335 ETIKTKPRRMGK
+335 KTKPRRMGK
-347 PGAFVTEVITSPDK
+347 PGAFVTEVITAPDK

-374 FFDGGNRAAVC
+374 FFEGGDRAAVC
-385 TWMGDVWIVDGINSN
+385 TWMGDVWLVDGINSK

-418 LKIVEGKIFVTCRD
+418 LKIVEGKIFVTGRD
-432 QITLLT
+432 QITQLV
-438 DTNDDGETDYYK
+438 DTNDDGETDYYR

-466 MDLQTDAYG
+466 MGLQTDAHG
-475 SFYYTKAARHA
+475 NFYYTKAARHA

-496 LIRVSPDG
+496 LLRVSPDG

-556 GYHKG
+556 GYHRG
-561 LTEADITLPMVWMH
+561 LTEADITSPMVWMH

-590 DKWGGLGGQLINLSY
+590 DKWGGLGSQLINLSY

-619 GRSQGGVV
+619 GRVQGGVV

-681 VAIYATKDG
+681 VAIHATKDG

-697 KLDAKTAADPENYSV
+697 ELDAETAADPESYSV
-712 HRWGYKRTRNY
+712 HRWGYRRTRNY

-731 GSQGRDRVEIASVKL
+731 GSQGRDNVEVTGVKL
-746 SADMKSVLL
+746 SADKKSVLL
-755 RISDM
+755 QIADM
-760 KPTMQMHIQYK
+760 KPAMQVQIRYK
-771 IDAADGAYLSHR
+771 IDAEDGTYLSHR

-794 GPFARK
+794 GPFARE

>member
-1 MASCERLRPRLGLAA
+1 MNKLFCNRWIWILA
-16 GRGLPIFTPV
+16 V
-26 IHLFRI
+26 VVY
-32 PSSCVIAA
+32 SSQ
-40 AFSVSAL
+40 SGQS
-47 IQADDI
+47 QNI
-53 KLTGKPYIDMNYG
+53 KLTGKPYIDMDYG
-66 PYLSASIEVAPGNIA
+66 PYLSASIEVSPGNIA

-90 EGPGG
+90 NGPGG
-95 VSKGSEFVVFET
+95 ISKGNEFVVFDT
-107 DTLRMTAAWSGDKF
+107 DTLRMAAAWSGEKF

-148 VAPGWAKPGTN
+148 VSPGWAKPGTDN
-159 SFEDPRLRGLD
+159 YKDPRLLGLD
-170 KKTYGPLPREWGQW
+170 KKPYGPLPRDWGQW
-184 QGLGLHGN
+184 RGLGLHN
-192 RVFLHYKVG
+192 NQVFLHYKIG
-201 GRHVLETPALKKING
+201 GKHVIESPSLKKSND
-216 IKAVVRILNLEERDS
+216 IKALVRTFNLEGREED
-231 NLVMQIAKG
+231 LVLQIAKS
-240 EGKAS
+240 EGKAQL
-245 IKTVDGK
+245 KTVNGK
-252 SVAAFANGLTVGIAT
+252 LTAVFENGLIAGIT
-267 DANGAKFVATDDGH
+267 TSANGAKFIAMDDGN

-288 GGALGF
+288 GDILGF
-294 NLAMAKVSSV
+294 NLVIAKTSGNK
-304 ALGSFAKLLDE
+304 LGSFVKLLEE
-315 LGEAEKL
+315 LGEAENLVQK
-322 LETFQQGNSRHWT
+322 FQQGSARRWT
-335 ETIKTKPRRMGK
+335 ESIKTKPRRLGK
-347 PGAFVTEVITSPDK
+347 PGAFITEIITSPDN

-374 FFDGGNRAAVC
+374 FFEDDNRAAVC
-385 TWMGDVWIVDGINSN
+385 TWMGDVWIVEGINST

-418 LKIVEGKIFVTCRD
+418 LKIVEDKIYVTCRD
-432 QITLLT
+432 QITLLE
-438 DTNDDGETDYYK
+438 DINYDGEIDYYK

-475 SFYYTKAARHA
+475 NFYYTKAARHA

-496 LIRVSPDG
+496 LIKVTPDG
-504 KTTEIIASGFR
+504 ESSEIIASGFR

-521 VNPDGTFYVSDQEG
+521 INPDGTYYVSDQEG

-561 LTEADITLPMVWMH
+561 LTEANITSPMVWMH
-575 NDFDRSPAEQLWVNS
+575 NDFDRSPAEQLWVDS
-590 DKWGGLGGQLINLSY
+590 KKWGGLGGQLINLSY
-605 GTGYVYVVMEEKVN
+605 GTGHVFVIMGEKVN
-619 GRSQGGVV
+619 GRSQGGLV

-676 PVHLP
+676 PVHIP
-681 VAIYATKDG
+681 IAINALKG
-690 ISLTFTN
+690 GVSLTFMHE
-697 KLDAKTAADPENYSV
+697 LDPETAADPESYLV
-712 HRWGYKRTRNY
+712 KRWSYKRTRNY

-731 GSQGRDRVEIASVKL
+731 GSQGRDNIEVTGVKM
-746 SADMKSVLL
+746 SADKKSVLL
-755 RISDM
+755 QIADM
-760 KPTMQMHIQYK
+760 KPTMQMQIEYK
-771 IDAADGAYLSHR
+771 IDTADGAYLSHR

-794 GPFARK
+794 GPFAKK

>member
-1 MASCERLRPRLGLAA
+1 LA
-16 GRGLPIFTPV
+16 
-26 IHLFRI
+26 
-32 PSSCVIAA
+32 IAA
-40 AFSVSAL
+40 AFSISAL
-47 IQADDI
+47 GQADDVE
-53 KLTGKPYIDMNYG
+53 LTGRPYIDMNYG
-66 PYLSASIEVAPGNIA
+66 PYLSASIEAAPGNIA

-90 EGPGG
+90 DGPGG

-107 DTLRMTAAWSGDKF
+107 DTLRMAAAWSGDEF

-148 VAPGWAKPGTN
+148 VAPGWARPGTDQ
-159 SFEDPRLRGLD
+159 FEDPRLRGLD
-170 KKTYGPLPREWGQW
+170 NKPYGPLPRDWGQW
-184 QGLGLHGN
+184 RGLFLHNDRVILYYKIGGV
-192 RVFLHYKVG
+192 RVFESPSLTKLLSGQKVVI
-201 GRHVLETPALKKING
+201 RNIN
-216 IKAVVRILNLEERDS
+216 
-231 NLVMQIAKG
+231 IAKRDTDLVLQVAHVAG
-240 EGKAS
+240 SEPKLR
-245 IKTVDGK
+245 TVDHQK
-252 SVAAFANGLTVGIAT
+252 IAVYDNQLTVGVVGGT
-267 DANGAKFVATDDGH
+267 EGTKFEPTAEGH
-281 LRLSIPA
+281 LRLRIPP
-288 GGALGF
+288 GGPVTLKLFSSRIKEGF
-294 NLAMAKVSSV
+294 MGMFGSMMIQNSKPENLV
-304 ALGSFAKLLDE
+304 ALVQSDRE
-315 LGEAEKL
+315 RRWPE
-322 LETFQQGNSRHWT
+322 SM
-335 ETIKTKPRRMGK
+335 KTKPRRMGK
-347 PGAFVTEVITSPDK
+347 PGAFVTEVITVPDK

-374 FFDGGNRAAVC
+374 FFEGGDRAAVC
-385 TWMGDVWIVDGINSN
+385 TWMGDVWLVDGINSK

-432 QITLLT
+432 QITQLV
-438 DTNDDGETDYYK
+438 DTNDDGETDYYR

-466 MDLQTDAYG
+466 MGLQTDAHG
-475 SFYYTKAARHA
+475 NFYYTKAARHA

-496 LIRVSPDG
+496 LLRVSPDG

-556 GYHKG
+556 GYHRG
-561 LTEADITLPMVWMH
+561 LTEADITSPMVWMH

-590 DKWGGLGGQLINLSY
+590 DKWGGLGSQLINLSY

-619 GRSQGGVV
+619 GRVQGGVV

-681 VAIYATKDG
+681 VAIHATKNG

-697 KLDAKTAADPENYSV
+697 ALDAKTAADPESYSV

-731 GSQGRDRVEIASVKL
+731 GSQGRDRVEVTGATL
-746 SADMKSVLL
+746 SADKKSVLL
-755 RISDM
+755 QIADM
-760 KPTMQMHIQYK
+760 KPTMQMQIEYK
-771 IDAADGAYLSHR
+771 IDAQDGAYLSHR

-794 GPFARK
+794 GPFARE

>member
-1 MASCERLRPRLGLAA
+1 MA
-16 GRGLPIFTPV
+16 
-26 IHLFRI
+26 
-32 PSSCVIAA
+32 IAA
-40 AFSVSAL
+40 AFSISA
-47 IQADDI
+47 IGQANDVE
-53 KLTGKPYIDMNYG
+53 LTGRPYIDMNYG
-66 PYLSASIEVAPGNIA
+66 PYLSASIEAAPGNIA

-90 EGPGG
+90 DGPGG

-107 DTLRMTAAWSGDKF
+107 DTLRMAAAWSGDEF

-148 VAPGWAKPGTN
+148 VAPGWARPGTDQ
-159 SFEDPRLRGLD
+159 FEDPRLRGLD
-170 KKTYGPLPREWGQW
+170 NKPYGPLPRDWGQW
-184 QGLGLHGN
+184 RGLFLHNDRVILYYKIGGV
-192 RVFLHYKVG
+192 RVFESPSLTKLLSGQKVVI
-201 GRHVLETPALKKING
+201 RNIN
-216 IKAVVRILNLEERDS
+216 
-231 NLVMQIAKG
+231 IAKRDTDLVLQVAHVAG
-240 EGKAS
+240 SEPKLR
-245 IKTVDGK
+245 TVDHQK
-252 SVAAFANGLTVGIAT
+252 IAVYDNQLTVGVVGGT
-267 DANGAKFVATDDGH
+267 EGTKFEPTAEGH
-281 LRLSIPA
+281 LRLRIPP
-288 GGALGF
+288 GEPVTLKLFSSRIKEGLMGMF
-294 NLAMAKVSSV
+294 GSMMIQNSKPENLV
-304 ALGSFAKLLDE
+304 ALVQSDRE
-315 LGEAEKL
+315 RRWPE
-322 LETFQQGNSRHWT
+322 SM
-335 ETIKTKPRRMGK
+335 KTKPRRMGK
-347 PGAFVTEVITSPDK
+347 PGAFVTEVITAPDK

-374 FFDGGNRAAVC
+374 FFEGGDRAAVC
-385 TWMGDVWIVDGINSN
+385 TWMGDVWLVDGINSK

-432 QITLLT
+432 QITQLV
-438 DTNDDGETDYYK
+438 DTNDDGETDYYR

-466 MDLQTDAYG
+466 MDLQTDAHG
-475 SFYYTKAARHA
+475 NFYYTKAARHA

-496 LIRVSPDG
+496 LLRVSPDG

-556 GYHKG
+556 GYHRG
-561 LTEADITLPMVWMH
+561 LTEADITSPMVWMH

-590 DKWGGLGGQLINLSY
+590 DKWGGLGSQLINLSY

-619 GRSQGGVV
+619 GRVQGGVV

-681 VAIYATKDG
+681 VAIHATKNG

-697 KLDAKTAADPENYSV
+697 ALDAKTAADPESYSV
-712 HRWGYKRTRNY
+712 HRWGYRRTRNY

-731 GSQGRDRVEIASVKL
+731 GSQGRDRVEVTGAKL
-746 SADMKSVLL
+746 SADKKSVLL
-755 RISDM
+755 QIADM
-760 KPTMQMHIQYK
+760 KPTMQMQIEYK
-771 IDAADGAYLSHR
+771 IDAQDGAYLSHR

-794 GPFARK
+794 GPFARE

>member
-1 MASCERLRPRLGLAA
+1 MA
-16 GRGLPIFTPV
+16 
-26 IHLFRI
+26 
-32 PSSCVIAA
+32 IAA
-40 AFSVSAL
+40 AFSISA
-47 IQADDI
+47 IGQANDVE
-53 KLTGKPYIDMNYG
+53 LTGRPYIDMNYG
-66 PYLSASIEVAPGNIA
+66 PYLSASIEAAPGNIA

-90 EGPGG
+90 DGPGG

-107 DTLRMTAAWSGDKF
+107 DTLRMAAAWSGDEF

-148 VAPGWAKPGTN
+148 VAPGWARPGTDQ
-159 SFEDPRLRGLD
+159 FEDPRLRGLD
-170 KKTYGPLPREWGQW
+170 NKPYGPLPRDWGQW
-184 QGLGLHGN
+184 RGLFLHNDRVILYYKIGGV
-192 RVFLHYKVG
+192 RVFESPSLTKLLSGQKVVI
-201 GRHVLETPALKKING
+201 RNIN
-216 IKAVVRILNLEERDS
+216 
-231 NLVMQIAKG
+231 IAKRDTDLVLQVAHVAG
-240 EGKAS
+240 SEPKLR
-245 IKTVDGK
+245 TVDHQK
-252 SVAAFANGLTVGIAT
+252 IAVYDNQLTVGVVGGTEGTKFEPT
-267 DANGAKFVATDDGH
+267 DEGH
-281 LRLSIPA
+281 LRLRIPP
-288 GGALGF
+288 GEPVTLKLFSSRIKEGLMGMF
-294 NLAMAKVSSV
+294 GSMMIQNSKPENLV
-304 ALGSFAKLLDE
+304 ALVQSDRE
-315 LGEAEKL
+315 RRWPE
-322 LETFQQGNSRHWT
+322 SM
-335 ETIKTKPRRMGK
+335 KTKPRRMGK
-347 PGAFVTEVITSPDK
+347 PGAFVTEVITAPDK

-374 FFDGGNRAAVC
+374 FFEGGDRAAVC
-385 TWMGDVWIVDGINSN
+385 TWMGDVWLVDGINSK

-432 QITLLT
+432 QITQLV
-438 DTNDDGETDYYK
+438 DTNDDGETDYYR

-466 MDLQTDAYG
+466 MGLQTDAHG
-475 SFYYTKAARHA
+475 NFYYTKAARHA

-496 LIRVSPDG
+496 LLRVSPDG

-556 GYHKG
+556 GYHRG
-561 LTEADITLPMVWMH
+561 LTEADITSPMVWMH

-590 DKWGGLGGQLINLSY
+590 DKWGGLGSQLINLSY

-619 GRSQGGVV
+619 GRVQGGVV

-681 VAIYATKDG
+681 VAIHATKNG

-697 KLDAKTAADPENYSV
+697 ALDAKTAADPESYSV

-731 GSQGRDRVEIASVKL
+731 GSQGRDRVEVTGAKL
-746 SADMKSVLL
+746 SADKKSVLL
-755 RISDM
+755 QIADM
-760 KPTMQMHIQYK
+760 KPTMQMQIEYK
-771 IDAADGAYLSHR
+771 IDAQDGAYLSHR

-794 GPFARK
+794 GPFARE

>member
-1 MASCERLRPRLGLAA
+1 MAL
-16 GRGLPIFTPV
+16 
-26 IHLFRI
+26 
-32 PSSCVIAA
+32 IAA
-40 AFSVSAL
+40 VSISAHG
-47 IQADDI
+47 QAEDV

-66 PYLSASIEVAPGNIA
+66 PYLTASIEVASDNIA

-90 EGPGG
+90 DGLGG
-95 VSKGSEFVVFET
+95 VSKGNRFVVFET
-107 DTLRMTAAWSGDKF
+107 DTLRMAAAWSGDKF

-148 VAPGWAKPGTN
+148 VAPGWAKPGTD

-170 KKTYGPLPREWGQW
+170 KKPYGPLPRDWGQW

-192 RVFLHYKVG
+192 RVILHYKVA
-201 GRHVLETPALKKING
+201 GRHVLESPSYRESNG
-216 IKAVVRILNLEERDS
+216 VGAVIRTMNFEERNEDIV
-231 NLVMQIAKG
+231 LQVVKG
-240 EGKAS
+240 EGKAKV
-245 IKTVDGK
+245 KTIEGK
-252 SVAAFANGLTVGIAT
+252 SVAEFKNGLAVALSAYAG
-267 DANGAKFVATDDGH
+267 GAKFVSTDDGH
-281 LRLSIPA
+281 LRLAIPS
-288 GGALGF
+288 GGLLAL
-294 NLAMAKVSSV
+294 NLAIANASDNTDS
-304 ALGSFAKLLDE
+304 LAKLVSDLDQ
-315 LGEAEKL
+315 AENL
-322 LETFQQGNSRHWT
+322 LETFQQGSGRRWA
-335 ETIKTKPRRMGK
+335 EKVKTKPRRLGK
-347 PGAFVTEVITSPDK
+347 PAAFMSEVITSPEK

-374 FFDGGNRAAVC
+374 FFEGGDRAAVC
-385 TWMGDVWIVDGINSN
+385 TWMGDVWIVEGINSD

-418 LKIVEGKIFVTCRD
+418 LKIVEGKIYVTCRD
-432 QITLLT
+432 QITELI
-438 DTNDDGETDYYK
+438 DANGNGETDYYK

-466 MDLQTDAYG
+466 MDLQTDAFG
-475 SFYYTKAARHA
+475 NFYYTKAARHA

-496 LIRVSPDG
+496 LIRVTPDG
-504 KTTEIIASGFR
+504 ESSEIIASGFR

-561 LTEADITLPMVWMH
+561 LTEADITSPIVWMH
-575 NDFDRSPAEQLWVNS
+575 NNFDRSPAEQLWVNS
-590 DKWGGLGGQLINLSY
+590 DKWGGLGGQLLNLSY
-605 GTGYVYVVMEEKVN
+605 GTGYVYVIMEEKVN
-619 GRSQGGVV
+619 GRAQGGVV

-639 RGRFHPGDGQLYACG
+639 RGRFHPRDGQLYACG

-681 VAIYATKDG
+681 IAINALKG
-690 ISLTFTN
+690 GVSLTFTHE
-697 KLDAKTAADPENYSV
+697 LDPETAADPESYLV
-712 HRWGYKRTRNY
+712 KRWSYKRTRNY

-731 GSQGRDRVEIASVKL
+731 GSQGRDDVKVTGIKI
-746 SADMKSVLL
+746 SKDKKSVLL
-755 RISDM
+755 QIADM
-760 KPTMQMHIQYK
+760 KPVMQMQIEYK
-771 IDAADGAYLSHR
+771 IDAADGEYLSQR

-794 GPFARK
+794 GPFGQH

>member
-1 MASCERLRPRLGLAA
+1 M
-16 GRGLPIFTPV
+16 

-32 PSSCVIAA
+32 PSSLAIAA
-40 AFSVSAL
+40 TFSISAL
-47 IQADDI
+47 GQADDVE
-53 KLTGKPYIDMNYG
+53 LTGRPYIDMNYG

-90 EGPGG
+90 AGPGG
-95 VSKGSEFVVFET
+95 VSKGSEFVLFDT
-107 DTLRMTAAWSGDKF
+107 DTLRMAAAWSGDEF

-148 VAPGWAKPGTN
+148 VAPGWARPGTDQ
-159 SFEDPRLRGLD
+159 FEDPRLRGLD
-170 KKTYGPLPREWGQW
+170 NKPYGPLPRDWGQW

-192 RVFLHYKVG
+192 VVFLQYAIDGEKIVE
-201 GRHVLETPALKKING
+201 RPALRRSNG
-216 IKAVVRILNLEERDS
+216 VKAIVRTLFIQSRKTDWQ
-231 NLVMQIAKG
+231 MQVSHG
-240 EGKAS
+240 EGRAMLKS
-245 IKTVDGK
+245 VDGQ
-252 SVAAFANGLTVGIAT
+252 SVATFANGLTAGFVGAPE
-267 DANGAKFVATDDGH
+267 GAKFVATDGGQ
-281 LRLSIPA
+281 LRLHIPA
-288 GGALGF
+288 GEPVEFHLAL
-294 NLAMAKVSSV
+294 AKVSDGKLS
-304 ALGSFAKLLDE
+304 SFASLLV
-315 LGEAEKL
+315 EAGKPE
-322 LETFQQGNSRHWT
+322 NSLDAIEPTLPRRWP
-335 ETIKTKPRRMGK
+335 ESVKTKPRRLGK
-347 PGAFVTEVITSPDK
+347 PGAFVTESITAPDK

-374 FFDGGNRAAVC
+374 FFEGGDRAAVC
-385 TWMGDVWIVDGINSN
+385 TWMGDVWLVDGINSK

-432 QITLLT
+432 QITQLV
-438 DTNDDGETDYYK
+438 DTNDDGETDYYR

-466 MDLQTDAYG
+466 MDLQTDAHG
-475 SFYYTKAARHA
+475 NFYYTKAARHA
-486 KTALVPQHGT
+486 KTALVSQHGT
-496 LIRVSPDG
+496 LLRVSPDG

-561 LTEADITLPMVWMH
+561 LTEADITSPMVWMH
-575 NDFDRSPAEQLWVNS
+575 NDFDRSPAQQLWVNS
-590 DKWGGLGGQLINLSY
+590 DKWGGLGSQLINLSY

-619 GRSQGGVV
+619 GRFQGGVV

-639 RGRFHPGDGQLYACG
+639 RGRFNPVDGQLYACG

-681 VAIYATKDG
+681 VAIHATKDG

-697 KLDAKTAADPENYSV
+697 ELDAETAADPESYSV
-712 HRWGYKRTRNY
+712 KRWGYRRTRNY

-731 GSQGRDRVEIASVKL
+731 GSQGRDRVEVAGVKL
-746 SADMKSVLL
+746 SADKKSVLL
-755 RISDM
+755 QIAEM
-760 KPTMQMHIQYK
+760 KPTMQMQIEYK
-771 IDAADGAYLSHR
+771 IDAADG
-783 IQNTIHAIGNN
+783 T
-794 GPFARK
+794 

>member
-1 MASCERLRPRLGLAA
+1 M
-16 GRGLPIFTPV
+16 
-26 IHLFRI
+26 IHLSRI
-32 PSSCVIAA
+32 SSYLTFAA
-40 AFSVSAL
+40 AVSFSAL
-47 IQADDI
+47 GQAEDV

-66 PYLSASIEVAPGNIA
+66 PYLSASIEVGPGNIA

-95 VSKGSEFVVFET
+95 VSKGNKFVVFET
-107 DTLRMTAAWSGDKF
+107 DTLRMAAAWSGDKF

-135 HPKLVGERLFTNP
+135 HPKLAGERVFTNP
-148 VAPGWAKPGTN
+148 VAPGWAKPGTDN
-159 SFEDPRLRGLD
+159 FEDPRLRGLD
-170 KKTYGPLPREWGQW
+170 KKPYGPLPRNWGQW
-184 QGLGLHGN
+184 QGLGLHDN
-192 RVFLHYKVG
+192 RVILHYKIA
-201 GRHVLETPALKKING
+201 GRHVLESPSYKESDG
-216 IKAVVRILNLEERDS
+216 VGAVIRTMNFEERDEEIM
-231 NLVMQIAKG
+231 LQVVKG
-240 EGKAS
+240 EGQAKVS
-245 IKTVDGK
+245 THDRI
-252 SVAAFANGLTVGIAT
+252 SVAKFDSGLAVALSAEAG
-267 DANGAKFVATDDGH
+267 GAKFVATDDGH
-281 LRLSIPA
+281 LRLAIPS
-288 GGALGF
+288 GGLLAL
-294 NLAMAKVSSV
+294 NLAIANGKAE
-304 ALGSFAKLLDE
+304 ALAKLVGS
-315 LGEAEKL
+315 LGQAENL
-322 LETFQQGNSRHWT
+322 LETFQQGSGRRWT
-335 ETIKTKPRRMGK
+335 ETIKTKPRRLGK
-347 PGAFVTEVITSPDK
+347 PGAFITEIITSPDK

-374 FFDGGNRAAVC
+374 FFEGGDRAAVC
-385 TWMGDVWIVDGINSN
+385 TWMGDVWIVEGINSD

-418 LKIVEGKIFVTCRD
+418 LKIVEGKIYVTCRD
-432 QITLLT
+432 QITELV

-475 SFYYTKAARHA
+475 NFYYTKAARHA

-496 LIRVSPDG
+496 LIKVTPDG
-504 KTTEIIASGFR
+504 QSSEIIASGFR

-561 LTEADITLPMVWMH
+561 LTEADITSPIVWMH

-590 DKWGGLGGQLINLSY
+590 DKWGGLGGQLLNLSY
-605 GTGYVYVVMEEKVN
+605 GTGYVYVIMEEKVN
-619 GRSQGGVV
+619 GRAQGGVV

-676 PVHLP
+676 PVHVP
-681 VAIYATKDG
+681 VAINTLKEG
-690 ISLTFTN
+690 VSLTFTHE
-697 KLDAKTAADPENYSV
+697 LDPETAADPESYLV
-712 HRWGYKRTRNY
+712 KRWSYKRTRNY

-731 GSQGRDRVEIASVKL
+731 GSQGRDTAEVTGVKI
-746 SADMKSVLL
+746 SKDKKSVLL
-755 RISDM
+755 QIADM
-760 KPTMQMHIQYK
+760 KPIMQMQIEYK
-771 IDAADGAYLSHR
+771 IDTADGEYLSHR

-794 GPFARK
+794 GPFAKK

>member
-1 MASCERLRPRLGLAA
+1 M
-16 GRGLPIFTPV
+16 
-26 IHLFRI
+26 IHLSRI
-32 PSSCVIAA
+32 SSYLTFAA
-40 AFSVSAL
+40 TVSFSAL
-47 IQADDI
+47 GQAEDV

-66 PYLSASIEVAPGNIA
+66 PYLSASIEVGPGNIA

-95 VSKGSEFVVFET
+95 VSKGNKFVVFET
-107 DTLRMTAAWSGDKF
+107 DTLRMAAAWSGDKF

-135 HPKLVGERLFTNP
+135 HPKLAGERVFTNP
-148 VAPGWAKPGTN
+148 VAPGWAKPGTD

-170 KKTYGPLPREWGQW
+170 KKPYGPLPRDWGQW
-184 QGLGLHGN
+184 QGLGLHNN
-192 RVFLHYKVG
+192 RVILHYKIA
-201 GRHVLETPALKKING
+201 GRHVLESPSYKESDG
-216 IKAVVRILNLEERDS
+216 VGAVIRTMNFEERDEDIM
-231 NLVMQIAKG
+231 LQVVKG
-240 EGKAS
+240 EGQAKVS
-245 IKTVDGK
+245 THDRI
-252 SVAAFANGLTVGIAT
+252 SVAKFDSGLAVALSAEAG
-267 DANGAKFVATDDGH
+267 GAKFVATDDGH
-281 LRLSIPA
+281 LRLAIPS
-288 GGALGF
+288 GGLLAL
-294 NLAMAKVSSV
+294 NLAIKNGKAE
-304 ALGSFAKLLDE
+304 ALAKLVDS
-315 LGEAEKL
+315 LGQAENL
-322 LETFQQGNSRHWT
+322 LETFQQGSGRRWT
-335 ETIKTKPRRMGK
+335 ETIKTKPRRLGK
-347 PGAFVTEVITSPDK
+347 PGAFVTEIITSPDK

-374 FFDGGNRAAVC
+374 FFEGGDRAAVC
-385 TWMGDVWIVDGINSN
+385 TWMGDVWIVDGINSD

-418 LKIVEGKIFVTCRD
+418 LKIVEGKIYVTCRD
-432 QITLLT
+432 QITELV

-475 SFYYTKAARHA
+475 NFYYTKAARHA

-496 LIRVSPDG
+496 LIKVTPDG
-504 KTTEIIASGFR
+504 QSSEIIASGFR

-561 LTEADITLPMVWMH
+561 LTEADITSPIVWMH

-590 DKWGGLGGQLINLSY
+590 DKWGSLGGQLLNLSY
-605 GTGYVYVVMEEKVN
+605 GTGYVYVIMEEKVK
-619 GRSQGGVV
+619 GRAQGGVV

-676 PVHLP
+676 PVHVP
-681 VAIYATKDG
+681 VAINALKEG
-690 ISLTFTN
+690 VSLTFTH
-697 KLDAKTAADPENYSV
+697 KLDPETAADPESYLV
-712 HRWGYKRTRNY
+712 KRWSYKRTRNY

-731 GSQGRDRVEIASVKL
+731 GSQGRDTAEVTGVKI
-746 SADMKSVLL
+746 SNDKKSVLL
-755 RISDM
+755 QIADM
-760 KPTMQMHIQYK
+760 KPIMQMQIEYK
-771 IDAADGAYLSHR
+771 IDTADGEYLSHR

-794 GPFARK
+794 GPFAKK

>member
-1 MASCERLRPRLGLAA
+1 MA
-16 GRGLPIFTPV
+16 
-26 IHLFRI
+26 
-32 PSSCVIAA
+32 IAA
-40 AFSVSAL
+40 AFSISP
-47 IQADDI
+47 IGQANDVE
-53 KLTGKPYIDMNYG
+53 LTGRPYIDMNYG
-66 PYLSASIEVAPGNIA
+66 PYLSASIEAAPGNIA

-90 EGPGG
+90 DGPGG

-107 DTLRMTAAWSGDKF
+107 DTLRMAAAWNGDEF

-148 VAPGWAKPGTN
+148 VAPGWARPGTDQ
-159 SFEDPRLRGLD
+159 FEDPRLRGLD
-170 KKTYGPLPREWGQW
+170 NKPYGPLPRDWGQW
-184 QGLGLHGN
+184 RGLFLHNDRVILYYKIGGV
-192 RVFLHYKVG
+192 RVFESPSLTKLLSGQKVVI
-201 GRHVLETPALKKING
+201 RNIN
-216 IKAVVRILNLEERDS
+216 
-231 NLVMQIAKG
+231 IAKRDTDLVLQVAHVAG
-240 EGKAS
+240 SEPKLR
-245 IKTVDGK
+245 TVDHQK
-252 SVAAFANGLTVGIAT
+252 IAVYENQLTVGVVGGT
-267 DANGAKFVATDDGH
+267 EETKFEPTAEGH
-281 LRLSIPA
+281 LRLRIPP
-288 GGALGF
+288 GEPVTLKLFSSRIKEGVMGMFGAMMIQNSKPE
-294 NLAMAKVSSV
+294 NLV
-304 ALGSFAKLLDE
+304 ALVQSDHE
-315 LGEAEKL
+315 RRWPE
-322 LETFQQGNSRHWT
+322 SM
-335 ETIKTKPRRMGK
+335 KTKPRRMGK
-347 PGAFVTEVITSPDK
+347 PGAFVTE
-361 NPYRSWMRLGGFD
+361 
-374 FFDGGNRAAVC
+374 
-385 TWMGDVWIVDGINSN
+385 
-400 PQEFT
+400 
-405 WTRIATGMFQPLG
+405 
-418 LKIVEGKIFVTCRD
+418 GKISVPCRD
-432 QITLLT
+432 QITQLV
-438 DTNDDGETDYYK
+438 DTNDDGETDYYR

-466 MDLQTDAYG
+466 MGLQTDAHG
-475 SFYYTKAARHA
+475 NFYYTKAARHA

-496 LIRVSPDG
+496 LLRVSPDG

-556 GYHKG
+556 GYHRG
-561 LTEADITLPMVWMH
+561 LTEADITSPMVWMH

-590 DKWGGLGGQLINLSY
+590 DKWGGLGSQLINLSY

-619 GRSQGGVV
+619 GRVQGGVV

-681 VAIYATKDG
+681 VAIHATKDG

-697 KLDAKTAADPENYSV
+697 ELDAETAADLKSYSV
-712 HRWGYKRTRNY
+712 KRWGYRRTRNY

-731 GSQGRDRVEIASVKL
+731 GSQGRDRVEVTGVKL
-746 SADMKSVLL
+746 SADKKSVLL
-755 RISDM
+755 QIADM
-760 KPTMQMHIQYK
+760 KPTMQMQIEYK

-794 GPFARK
+794 GPFARE